1 MTQGL
6 LMLAH
11 GARDAA
17 WATPFEA
24 VAAQVRAAS
33 PGTPVRLCFLEFMP
47 PTLVQGGAELAAAG
61 CTRVQVLP
69 LFLGA
74 GGHVRKDVPGL
85 MEQLRQQH
93 PQVQWQLNPAV
104 GEAPALVAAMA
115 TVALNTLDETKKPL
129 R

>member
-6 LMLAH
+6 LLLAH

-17 WATPFEA
+17 WAKPFEA
-24 VAAQVRAAS
+24 VAAQVREARPGAS
-33 PGTPVRLCFLEFMP
+33 VRLCFLEFMP

-61 CTRVQVLP
+61 CSQVQVLP

-93 PQVQWQLNPAV
+93 PQVQWQLHPAV

-115 TVALNTLDETKKPL
+115 AVAANTLDET

>member
-1 MTQGL
+1 MKQGL

-17 WATPFEA
+17 WALPFEA
-24 VAAQVRAAS
+24 VAAQVRAAR
-33 PGTPVRLCFLEFMP
+33 PQALVRLCFLEFMP
-47 PTLVQGGAELAAAG
+47 PNLVQGGAELAAAG
-61 CTRVQVLP
+61 CTQVQVLP

-85 MEQLRQQH
+85 MDALRTTH
-93 PQVQWQLNPAV
+93 PQVQWRLHAAV

-115 TVALNTLDETKKPL
+115 TIAADTLDAGA
-129 R
+129 

>member
-24 VAAQVRAAS
+24 VAAQVRAAR
-33 PGTPVRLCFLEFMP
+33 PGVAVRLCFLEFMP
-47 PTLVQGGAELAAAG
+47 PTLVQGGAEVAAAG
-61 CTRVQVLP
+61 CTQVQVLP

-85 MEQLRQQH
+85 MEQLRLQH
-93 PQVQWQLNPAV
+93 PHIEWLLHPAV
-104 GEAPALVAAMA
+104 GEAPGLVAAMA
-115 TVALNTLDETKKPL
+115 TIAASTLNDRLNPTQ
-129 R
+129 